1 VRIGIVTISFPT
13 LSETFI
19 YNKVLQLANRG
30 HKVVVFCE
38 SINTKLF
45 NKLFAGHANVQ
56 AIAFT
61 KSSMAMY
68 AALHPWAIVN
78 AAKQKAGIKNTIGGK
93 TRLHYINKHQLDI
106 LHVEFS
112 GIGTTL
118 YTPVLKKVTAKKV
131 VSCRGSAEKV
141 KLLVFEDRKKNIRLL
156 FDEVDAIHCV
166 SDDMRQTILPYCDNP
181 SKIFVNFPSI
191 DATQFKRSQPYTAN
205 TPVQILSIGRFT
217 FQKGY
222 FTGLLA
228 IKQLLQSFT
237 DFNWVIVGDGTQKE
251 EIIFH
256 INQMGLQ
263 NHVLLVGPKNRDEVI
278 GLYNQADIFFLPS
291 VYEGIA
297 NVALEAMAMELPVVA
312 TKSGGMQEV
321 ITHGVNGL
329 LANVYDSATLAGLL
343 LALATDA
350 TTRAALGKQARERV
364 LQQFTLEKQITIF
377 ETTYNNLLNNQTIGI

>member
-1 VRIGIVTISFPT
+1 MRIGIVTISFPT

-30 HKVVVFCE
+30 HTVVVFCE

-68 AALHPWAIVN
+68 AVLHPWAMVG
-78 AAKQKAGIKNTIGGK
+78 ATLQKAGIKNTIAGK
-93 TRLHYINKHQLDI
+93 TRLHYINKQQLDI

-112 GIGTTL
+112 GIGTL
-118 YTPVLKKVTAKKV
+118 YMPILKKVTAKKV

-156 FDEVDAIHCV
+156 FNEADAIHCV
-166 SDDMRQTILPYCDNP
+166 SDDMRQTILPYCGEP

-191 DATQFKRSQPYTAN
+191 DAAQFKRSQPYTPN

-237 DFNWVIVGDGTQKE
+237 DFTWVIVGDGTQKE

-256 INQMGLQ
+256 IYQMGLQ
-263 NHVLLVGPKNRDEVI
+263 NHVLLVGPKNRDEVL

-329 LANVYDSATLAGLL
+329 LADVYDSNTLAGLL
-343 LALATDA
+343 FALATDA

-364 LQQFTLEKQITIF
+364 LQQFTLENQITIF

>member
-1 VRIGIVTISFPT
+1 MRIGIVTISFPT

-19 YNKVLQLANRG
+19 SNKVLQLANRG

-38 SINTKLF
+38 SINTKLY
-45 NKLFAGHANVQ
+45 NKLFAANANVQ
-56 AIAFT
+56 AVAFT
-61 KSSMAMY
+61 KSSMAVY
-68 AALHPWAIVN
+68 AALHPLAILN
-78 AAKQKAGIKNTIGGK
+78 AAMQKQGIKNTIAGK

-112 GIGTTL
+112 GIGTL
-118 YTPVLKKVTAKKV
+118 YLPVLKKVTAKKI

-141 KLLVFEDRKKNIRLL
+141 KLLVFDDRKKNIQLL
-156 FDEVDAIHCV
+156 FNEVDAIHCV
-166 SDDMRQTILPYCDNP
+166 SNDMRQTILPYCADP

-191 DATQFKRSQPYTAN
+191 DAAQFKRSQPYTAN

-228 IKQLLQSFT
+228 IKQLLESFT
-237 DFNWVIVGDGTQKE
+237 DFTWVIVGDGPQKE

-256 INQMGLQ
+256 IHQMGLQ
-263 NHVLLVGPKNRDEVI
+263 NHVVLVGAKSKDEVI
-278 GLYNQADIFFLPS
+278 GLYNKADMFFLPS

-321 ITHGVNGL
+321 ITHNVDGM
-329 LANVYDSATLAGLL
+329 LADVYASNTLAGLL

-350 TTRAALGKQARERV
+350 PKRAALGKQARERV
-364 LQQFTLEKQITIF
+364 LQQFTLNKQITIF
-377 ETTYNNLLNNQTIGI
+377 ETTYNNLLNNNTVVI

>member
-1 VRIGIVTISFPT
+1 MRIGIVTISFPT

-19 YNKVLQLANRG
+19 SNKVLHLASRG

-38 SINTKLF
+38 SINTKLY

-56 AIAFT
+56 AVAFT
-61 KSSMAMY
+61 KSRMAVY
-68 AALHPWAIVN
+68 AALHPLAILN
-78 AAKQKAGIKNTIGGK
+78 AAMQKQGIKNTIAGK

-106 LHVEFS
+106 LHVGFS
-112 GIGTTL
+112 GIGTL
-118 YTPVLKKVTAKKV
+118 YMPVLKKVGAKKI

-141 KLLVFEDRKKNIRLL
+141 KLLVFDDRKKNIQLL
-156 FDEVDAIHCV
+156 FNEVDAIHCV
-166 SDDMRQTILPYCDNP
+166 SNDMRQTILPYCADP

-191 DATQFKRSQPYTAN
+191 DAAQFKRSQPYTAN
-205 TPVQILSIGRFT
+205 APLQILSIGRFT

-228 IKQLLQSFT
+228 VKKLLETFNEFT
-237 DFNWVIVGDGTQKE
+237 WVIVGDGLQKE

-256 INQMGLQ
+256 IHQMGLQ
-263 NHVLLVGPKNRDEVI
+263 NHVVLVGAKSKDEVI
-278 GLYNQADIFFLPS
+278 GLYNKADIFFLPS

-321 ITHGVNGL
+321 ITHDVDGM
-329 LANVYDSATLAGLL
+329 LADVYDSNMLAGLL
-343 LALATDA
+343 LTLATDA
-350 TTRAALGKQARERV
+350 TKRAALGKQARERV
-364 LQQFTLEKQITIF
+364 LQQFTLDKQITIF
-377 ETTYNNLLNNQTIGI
+377 ETTYNNLLNNNTVVI